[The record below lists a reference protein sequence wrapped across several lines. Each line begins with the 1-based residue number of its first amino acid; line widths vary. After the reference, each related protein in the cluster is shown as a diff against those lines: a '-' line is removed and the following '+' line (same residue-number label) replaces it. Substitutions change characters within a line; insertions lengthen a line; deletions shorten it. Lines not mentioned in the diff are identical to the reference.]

1 MISYLLQFMAWTVF
15 MAVLVLLPAG
25 TLDYPGGWAFIVLF
39 AVGGLAMV
47 LWLGK
52 YSPSLLRERMS
63 APWQREQKGWDKV
76 WLTAFMLA
84 FLAWLVFMAWDAGRT
99 RFVAMP
105 AWLQVVGF
113 LIALAYMAG
122 VWWTFRENAFAAPVV
137 KIQEGQKVIDT
148 GPYAYV
154 RHPMYTSAL
163 LFFVSLPL
171 ILGSWWGLLLAVP
184 FILGVAWRAVHEEEA
199 LRAGL
204 SGYDAYA
211 ARVRYRFVPMVW

>member
-1 MISYLLQFMAWTVF
+1 
-15 MAVLVLLPAG
+15 
-25 TLDYPGGWAFIVLF
+25 
-39 AVGGLAMV
+39 
-47 LWLGK
+47 
-52 YSPSLLRERMS
+52 
-63 APWQREQKGWDKV
+63 
-76 WLTAFMLA
+76 
-84 FLAWLVFMAWDAGRT
+84 
-99 RFVAMP
+99 MP

-113 LIALAYMAG
+113 LIALLYMAG

-204 SGYDAYA
+204 PGYDAYA